1 MLHGVLYDMNGKE
14 VDADFECKS
23 LQSSTQEGKQHEVHT
38 MASQRVVFS
47 FDEDSLQTLT
57 SVKERGGFPSLGM
70 AVRESIQLSDFL
82 QNLVDKGFSEI
93 IVKNPDTNQEKTI
106 VISSLQKLANKKS
119 ASAVK

>member
-1 MLHGVLYDMNGKE
+1 
-14 VDADFECKS
+14 
-23 LQSSTQEGKQHEVHT
+23 

-82 QNLVDKGFSEI
+82 QTLVDKGFSEI
-93 IVKNPDTNQEKTI
+93 IVKNPETNQEKTI
-106 VISSLQKLANKKS
+106 VISSLQKLANRKAATTGK
-119 ASAVK
+119 